1 MQLIETLLNT
11 HREPALAF
19 SAEEYRRRQDRVRRE
34 MAARDLDALVLTGT
48 PGIGYL
54 TGYDTAMPP
63 GYTALIIPADGE
75 PVFHCSEL
83 EAPCMLYFGDV
94 RRVEAFNWYES
105 ADTSIDLARMLAELG
120 LGGATIGLELRNAE
134 TFASGAIDAYT
145 YLTLQERLPEAT
157 LVEAG
162 DIVLEARLRKTPE
175 EIASMRVAGGYT
187 WAGLSAGIQA
197 IRGGVS
203 DNDVQAEVYRALI
216 AAGSESPSIDPMIMS
231 GERTG
236 WLPHLTFRRERI
248 GAGDAVF
255 FELTGTHLRY
265 SAPSMRSAVVGKP
278 SPLVARLAEASI
290 NVLELLLETIRPG
303 LTGDDIAQVAA
314 RELPPAD
321 EAYWHG
327 AFGYAIGIGY
337 KPTWTET
344 DVYIAEGAERE
355 LEPGMCFHL
364 PISLWVPGGEG
375 IGFSESVVVTE
386 DGCECLTPRKDLFL
400 VERPL

>member
-1 MQLIETLLNT
+1 MQLIETLLQT
-11 HREPALAF
+11 DREPALAF
-19 SAEEYRRRQDRVRRE
+19 PVEEYRRRQDGVRAE
-34 MAARDLDALVLTGT
+34 MSKRGIDALVLTGT

-63 GYTALIIPADGE
+63 GYTALIIPVEGE
-75 PVFHCSEL
+75 MVFHCSEL

-105 ADTSIDLARMLAELG
+105 ADTSIDLARMLGELG
-120 LGGATIGLELRNAE
+120 LEQATIGLELRNAD

-145 YLTLQERLPEAT
+145 YRVLGERLPGAT
-157 LVEAG
+157 LVDAG
-162 DIVLEARLRKTPE
+162 DIVLEQRLIKSPA
-175 EIASMRVAGGYT
+175 EIELMRVAGGYT
-187 WAGLSAGIQA
+187 WEGLKAGIAA
-197 IRGGVS
+197 IRAGVT
-203 DNDVQAEVYRALI
+203 DNDIQAEVYRALI
-216 AAGSESPSIDPMIMS
+216 KAGSESPSIDPMIMS

-236 WLPHLTFRRERI
+236 WLPHLTFRRDPVSE
-248 GAGDAVF
+248 GDAIF

-265 SAPSMRSAVVGKP
+265 SAPSMRSAVIGRP
-278 SPLVARLAEASI
+278 SALVAELADASI
-290 NVLELLLETIRPG
+290 RTLNLLLETIKPG

-314 RELPPAD
+314 RELPAD
-321 EAYWHG
+321 DAAYWHG

-386 DGCECLTPRKDLFL
+386 DGCDLLTPGEDLCL
-400 VERPL
+400 VECPV